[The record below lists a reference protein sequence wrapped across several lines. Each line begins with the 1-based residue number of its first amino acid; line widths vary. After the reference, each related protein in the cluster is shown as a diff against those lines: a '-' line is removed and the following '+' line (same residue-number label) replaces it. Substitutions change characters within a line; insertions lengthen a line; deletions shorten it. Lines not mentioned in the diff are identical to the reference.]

1 MVAERR
7 DKEKHYRFARAE
19 TLVVKSPFLLMQGDE
34 AV

>member
-1 MVAERR
+1 LLNGVARR
-7 DKEKHYRFARAE
+7 NTTDLRVAE